1 MDFRLRRKWNI
12 LRSSKLIVSMDYTE
26 NNPNEKPSIIQKLKG
41 FYEKNEVTIQIIIIF
56 AGNIGIV
63 LEGSYSRKF

>member
-1 MDFRLRRKWNI
+1 
-12 LRSSKLIVSMDYTE
+12 MDYTE

>member
-1 MDFRLRRKWNI
+1 
-12 LRSSKLIVSMDYTE
+12 MDYTE

-41 FYEKNEVTIQIIIIF
+41 FHEKNEVTIQIIIIF

-63 LEGSYSRKF
+63 LEGNYSRKF